1 MRQELLIMRDYRK
14 LVLCLSKNILNKNK
28 RLPHRPNPC
37 PNGNGSRGGPT
48 VVRQDPLTPN
58 ARGLLQE
65 SGKEASVTSSGAL
78 CRVALRSDPNA
89 RDGRQDYCSG
99 GGLDHSIK
107 DQLLPRSFMSPFC
120 EFIVHLISF
129 DLIQESSG
137 VHLLHAGACSEW
149 DESRIKGEIGRISHR
164 RLNDDLKDIA
174 LLSASPNS
182 VTSWVNLS
190 SGSVFRRILSIEHDC
205 LHAESFM
212 KEGLIEEDCKSSCSD
227 ERGDPKFE
235 TIS

>member
-1 MRQELLIMRDYRK
+1 M
-14 LVLCLSKNILNKNK
+14 
-28 RLPHRPNPC
+28 
-37 PNGNGSRGGPT
+37 
-48 VVRQDPLTPN
+48 
-58 ARGLLQE
+58 
-65 SGKEASVTSSGAL
+65 TSSGAL

-182 VTSWVNLS
+182 VTSW
-190 SGSVFRRILSIEHDC
+190 
-205 LHAESFM
+205 
-212 KEGLIEEDCKSSCSD
+212 
-227 ERGDPKFE
+227 
-235 TIS
+235 